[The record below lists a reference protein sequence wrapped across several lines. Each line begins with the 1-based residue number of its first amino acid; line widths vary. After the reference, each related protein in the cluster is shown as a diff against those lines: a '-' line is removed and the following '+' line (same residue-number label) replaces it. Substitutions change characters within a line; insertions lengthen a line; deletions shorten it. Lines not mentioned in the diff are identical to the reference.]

1 MKPILKTL
9 MLVGLLLTAVQ
20 AKAQNLALILS
31 FQNYENGSEVRN
43 ALRSHNDLITAYRN
57 AGFQTFAG
65 RDRTNAQLRR
75 LLREFADALDDAD
88 NAVIH
93 INGHVVSFGQ
103 QSWIL
108 PIDTQ
113 ANSLAAL
120 EIDGISVDFLLE
132 LLAQKPEQS
141 VLFLGMPNRDFANIR
156 GMRRGV
162 SAENMPDD
170 VMMVSGLHRDVVR
183 AVTRD
188 FLNPDTIVLQALSTN
203 RRSLNF
209 DGDIPVSLILADGS
223 SPPPPPPPEVDTP
236 AQIESALGLSRNQRR
251 SIQADLT
258 LLGHD
263 LGTIDGVF
271 GNATRHA
278 IRKWQRDERF
288 SQTGYLTLE
297 QLRRLDQRADTA
309 RRNLETQD
317 RAFWAR
323 SGAAGT
329 VAGLQ
334 AYLNRFPEGLFA
346 GRARDSLA
354 ELLRDDDQEEW
365 LRAAEVDTL
374 QAYQRY
380 LQRYPEGIYNRLA
393 KVRIQEFIADQPD
406 PNADARRAEERLRLD
421 ESSRLLI
428 ELRLAGLGYRV
439 GGTDGNFNNATRN
452 AIRQYQTDRSLP
464 VTGYVSSDMIRM
476 LLLGR

>member
-1 MKPILKTL
+1 MKPMLRTL
-9 MLVGLLLTAVQ
+9 MVVGLLFMAVQ

-43 ALRSHNDLITAYRN
+43 ALRSHNDLLTAYRN

-65 RDRTNAQLRR
+65 RDRSNAQLRR

-103 QSWIL
+103 QSWVL
-108 PIDTQ
+108 PVDTK
-113 ANSLAAL
+113 ANSLAGL
-120 EIDGISVDFLLE
+120 EIDGISVNFLLE
-132 LLAQKPEQS
+132 LLARKPEQS
-141 VLFLGMPNRDFANIR
+141 ILFLGMPDRDFANIR
-156 GMRRGV
+156 GTRRGV

-183 AVTRD
+183 AVTRN
-188 FLNPDTIVLQALSTN
+188 FLDPDTIVLQALSAN

-209 DGDIPVSLILADGS
+209 DGDIPVGLILADGGAAPAP
-223 SPPPPPPPEVDTP
+223 SPQVDTP
-236 AQIESALGLSRNQRR
+236 VQIESALGLSRNQRR

-258 LLGHD
+258 ILGHD

-271 GNATRHA
+271 GNATRRA
-278 IRKWQRDERF
+278 IRNWQRDQRF
-288 SQTGYLTLE
+288 SRTGYLTAE
-297 QLRRLDQRADTA
+297 QLVQLDRGADAVRRD
-309 RRNLETQD
+309 LEVRD

-334 AYLNRFPEGLFA
+334 AYLEQFPEGLFA
-346 GRARDSLA
+346 GRARDQLS

-365 LRAAEVDTL
+365 LRAAEINTL

-380 LQRYPEGIYNRLA
+380 LQRYPQGIYNRLA
-393 KVRIQEFIADQPD
+393 KVRIQEFAVDEPD
-406 PNADARRAEERLRLD
+406 PHADARRAEERLRLD

-452 AIRQYQTDRSLP
+452 AIRQYQTDRRLP
-464 VTGYVSSDMIRM
+464 VTGYVSSTMIRM

>member
-1 MKPILKTL
+1 MKPILKT
-9 MLVGLLLTAVQ
+9 MLVVGLLFTAVQ
-20 AKAQNLALILS
+20 VKAQNLALILS

-43 ALRSHNDLITAYRN
+43 ALRSHNDLLAAYRN
-57 AGFQTFAG
+57 AGFQTFAA

-75 LLREFADALDDAD
+75 LLRDFTDALEDAD

-103 QSWIL
+103 QSWVL
-108 PIDTQ
+108 PVDTQ

-120 EIDGISVDFLLE
+120 EIDGISVNFLLE
-132 LLAQKPEQS
+132 LLARKPGQS
-141 VLFLGMPNRDFANIR
+141 VLFLGMPDRDFGN
-156 GMRRGV
+156 MPMVRRGV
-162 SAENMPDD
+162 SAENIPDN

-183 AVTRD
+183 AVTQD
-188 FLNPDTIVLQALSTN
+188 FLNPDTIVLQALSAN
-203 RRSLNF
+203 RRNLDF
-209 DGDIPVSLILADGS
+209 DGDIPVDLILADGGT
-223 SPPPPPPPEVDTP
+223 PPAPPLPQVDTP
-236 AQIESALGLSRNQRR
+236 AQIENALGLSRNQRR

-258 LLGHD
+258 LLGHR
-263 LGTIDGVF
+263 LGSIDGVF
-271 GNATRHA
+271 GNATRRA
-278 IRKWQRDERF
+278 IRDWQRQARLQ
-288 SQTGYLTLE
+288 QTGFLNRD
-297 QLRRLDQRADTA
+297 QLRRLDQQADTA
-309 RRNLETQD
+309 RQNLERQD

-334 AYLNRFPEGLFA
+334 AYLERYPEGLFA
-346 GRARDSLA
+346 GRARDSLT

-380 LQRYPEGIYNRLA
+380 LQRYPDGIYNRLA
-393 KVRIQEFIADQPD
+393 KVRIQEFIEDQPD
-406 PNADARRAEERLRLD
+406 PNENARRAEERLRLD

-452 AIRQYQTDRSLP
+452 AIRQYQTDRRLP